1 MADLEISVGIDAR
14 QTKSGGAE
22 VKREFKEV
30 GTEVEKTGKKAKNA
44 ADRDFKDLEKS
55 MKSAAVQGNVMGELI
70 GRALTTSCAP
80 ASR

>member
-44 ADRDFKDLEKS
+44 AD
-55 MKSAAVQGNVMGELI
+55 
-70 GRALTTSCAP
+70 
-80 ASR
+80 